1 MKNVQCRKL
10 NIDRTKAPNKVGTL
24 KDISLFGN
32 FQFPKAGQYSG
43 GLIAR
48 SLAGAGKELK
58 KTKAQVQALASRSC
72 PIAGATGA
80 TTTEELYMPSTDR
93 GNYSGEP
100 YSIHFIQHATEPVV
114 PVNMVPVEGLA
125 THIAKSGYA
134 LKTGGAKRVTFT
146 LEQKELMIEFYNRQA
161 NEGIRA
167 DPADCIV
174 AMRERGLA
182 VLKENQIRSWWSSYH
197 QKRRRESERLAA
209 DLRQLQG
216 QLTSSTSPASSFSG
230 NTMPSATS
238 AVSQNLNTLPS
249 VNSAATPNANSQ
261 PSATT
266 AAAQNV
272 NSHPSAT
279 SAATQ
284 NLNTRPSVTSAATPN
299 ANRQP
304 SVTTAATQSEN
315 SQPSA
320 TSASTLN
327 ANSQSSYTSPLAAT
341 LTANIL
347 PPFSSA
353 SVVSVT
359 SLPSASIVSPMQS
372 VQPTSALQVDLLG
385 ANVGTGVTEWYFP
398 FNMSQSTIGNRNG
411 SNACVFIAFNFGLL
425 YQQCNLDNTLVG
437 QNLNIH
443 WQTALEHAIIAGN
456 STHDQLFDK
465 EGINVTVEEGIDLA
479 GDQCQVEQVY
489 CEYNVFGAN
498 PLDQLNTAVRT
509 LSQQCPSFHVLVVH
523 EMALLIIVDSSGVL
537 FIIDSHVHGT
547 KGAVIARFQ
556 PNSHYQAQNFSV
568 WLNRMLTQ
576 THGVSLSMCSISS
589 ILYS

>member
-32 FQFPKAGQYSG
+32 FQFPTLGQYSG

-80 TTTEELYMPSTDR
+80 TTTEELYLSSTDR

-100 YSIHFIQHATEPVV
+100 YSIRFIQHATEPVI
-114 PVNMVPVEGLA
+114 PVNMVPAEGLT
-125 THIAKSGYA
+125 THIAESGYT
-134 LKTGGAKRVTFT
+134 LKAGGAKRVTFT
-146 LEQKELMIEFYNRQA
+146 LEQKEVMIEFYNRQA
-161 NEGIRA
+161 SEGICA
-167 DPADCIV
+167 GPADCIL

-197 QKRRRESERLAA
+197 QKQRRESERLAA
-209 DLRQLQG
+209 DLRQLHG
-216 QLTSSTSPASSFSG
+216 QLTSNTSPAASVSG

-238 AVSQNLNTLPS
+238 AVSQN
-249 VNSAATPNANSQ
+249 ATPNENCQ

-266 AAAQNV
+266 AAARNV
-272 NSHPSAT
+272 NS
-279 SAATQ
+279 Q
-284 NLNTRPSVTSAATPN
+284 PSVTSAATLN
-299 ANRQP
+299 ANYQP
-304 SVTTAATQSEN
+304 SIASAATQNVNGHS
-315 SQPSA
+315 SA
-320 TSASTLN
+320 TSASTLR
-327 ANSQSSYTSPLAAT
+327 ANNQSSATSPLAAT
-341 LTANIL
+341 MTANIL
-347 PPFSSA
+347 PPCSSA
-353 SVVSVT
+353 STISVT
-359 SLPSASIVSPMQS
+359 SLPSPASIVSPLQS
-372 VQPTSALQVDLLG
+372 VQPSTALQVDLLG

-411 SNACVFIAFNFGLL
+411 SNACVFIAFTFGLL
-425 YQQCNLDNTLVG
+425 YQQRNLDNTLAG

-443 WQTALEHAIIAGN
+443 WQTALEHATIAGN
-456 STHDQLFDK
+456 SIHDQLFDK
-465 EGINVTVEEGIDLA
+465 GVNVTVEEGIDLA

-498 PLDQLNTAVRT
+498 PLDQLITTVRT
-509 LSQQCPSFHVLVVH
+509 LTQQHPSFHVLLVL

-547 KGAVIARFQ
+547 KGAVIPRFQ
-556 PNSHYQAQNFSV
+556 PNSDCQAQNFSV

-576 THGVSLSMCSISS
+576 THGVGLSMCSISS

>member
-1 MKNVQCRKL
+1 MKNVQCLKL
-10 NIDRTKAPNKVGTL
+10 NIDRAKAPSKVGTL

-32 FQFPKAGQYSG
+32 FQFPTAGQYSG

-58 KTKAQVQALASRSC
+58 KTKVQVQALASRSS

-80 TTTEELYMPSTDR
+80 TTTEELYFASADR

-100 YSIHFIQHATEPVV
+100 YSIRFIQHATEPVI
-114 PVNMVPVEGLA
+114 PVNMVPVEGLT
-125 THIAKSGYA
+125 THLPVAKSGYA

-146 LEQKELMIEFYNRQA
+146 LEQKEVMIEFYNRQA
-161 NEGIRA
+161 SEGIRA

-174 AMRERGLA
+174 AMRERGLT

-216 QLTSSTSPASSFSG
+216 QLTSSTSPAASVSG
-230 NTMPSATS
+230 NAMPSATS
-238 AVSQNLNTLPS
+238 AVAQNVNTLPY
-249 VNSAATPNANSQ
+249 VTSAATLNANSQ
-261 PSATT
+261 
-266 AAAQNV
+266 
-272 NSHPSAT
+272 PSAT

-284 NLNTRPSVTSAATPN
+284 NVNPLSSVTSAAAPN
-299 ANRQP
+299 ANSQP
-304 SVTTAATQSEN
+304 SDTSSATPNVN

-327 ANSQSSYTSPLAAT
+327 GNSQSSATSPLAAT
-341 LTANIL
+341 LTTNIL
-347 PPFSSA
+347 PPSSPA
-353 SVVSVT
+353 T
-359 SLPSASIVSPMQS
+359 
-372 VQPTSALQVDLLG
+372 QVDLLG
-385 ANVGTGVTEWYFP
+385 TNVGAGVTEWYFP
-398 FNMSQSTIGNRNG
+398 LNMSQSTIGNRNG

-437 QNLNIH
+437 LNLNNY
-443 WQTALEHAIIAGN
+443 WQTALEHAILAGN
-456 STHDQLFDK
+456 SIHDQLFDK
-465 EGINVTVEEGIDLA
+465 EGVNVTVEEAIDLA

-489 CEYNVFGAN
+489 YEYNVFGAN
-498 PLDQLNTAVRT
+498 PLDQLNTAVRA
-509 LSQQCPSFHVLVVH
+509 LSQQRPSFHVLLVH

-556 PNSHYQAQNFSV
+556 PDSHYQAQNFSV

-576 THGVSLSMCSISS
+576 THGVSLAMCSISS